1 MARERDALPSRSAT
15 SDVIGG
21 TVNADGTQSHPMMG
35 LPAVLQHDAPD
46 PALLG
51 ILGHLQRD
59 AEMIGGRT
67 ADLVLDGIPAY
78 RDIPWQEVHDQ
89 VVENTRRAVKS
100 LREGSVPRA
109 QDVPE
114 AAIAAKRASQ
124 GVPVQDVLL
133 AYRISLGVI
142 RDRFLLLAAEC
153 DAPTEVVVK
162 GIQLLWETTDVVT
175 LQLAVRHQDAEV
187 QAARKDERQRLDF
200 LRRLLTGSM
209 NATALR
215 GRASRYGLFAD
226 RSYVTIR
233 GHADHD
239 ALLASLKRLIESS
252 EEDRPHLI
260 GLVDGDLA
268 AVASRA
274 PEIGTLPVTVGVGYA
289 AGLADV
295 PAAWDAASR
304 TLATA
309 CAFGLA
315 GVHNLEDLSLR
326 SAVAAEHDLGAM
338 LVDRYLSPLADD
350 GEFGVQ
356 LEQSVRTFLSYGM
369 NITRAARTL
378 VVHPN
383 TLRYRLHR
391 FEEMTGAN
399 FEDPRTLVE
408 VWWALE
414 RRTWLRHQVCQHS
427 RR

>member
-1 MARERDALPSRSAT
+1 MK
-15 SDVIGG
+15 
-21 TVNADGTQSHPMMG
+21 ADGTQSQP
-35 LPAVLQHDAPD
+35 VLGPLAGAPYDLD

-51 ILGHLQRD
+51 ILSRLQRD

-67 ADLVLDGIPAY
+67 ADLILAGIAAY
-78 RDIPWQEVHDQ
+78 RGIPWQEVHDQ

-100 LREGSVPRA
+100 LREGTVPRA
-109 QDVPE
+109 EDVPE
-114 AAIAAKRASQ
+114 AAIAAKRAAQ

-153 DAPTEVVVK
+153 GAPTHVVVR

-209 NATALR
+209 SPTELRSRAL
-215 GRASRYGLFAD
+215 RYGLSPD
-226 RSYVTIR
+226 RPYVTIR
-233 GHADHD
+233 GHANED
-239 ALLASLKRLIESS
+239 ALLASLKRLIEAGG
-252 EEDRPHLI
+252 EGMPQLV

-268 AVASRA
+268 AVAPRA
-274 PEIGTLPVTVGVGYA
+274 PELGTLPVTVGVGHA

-295 PAAWDAASR
+295 PQAWEAASR

-315 GVHNLEDLSLR
+315 GVHDLEDLSLR

-338 LVDRYLSPLADD
+338 LINRYLSPLAED
-350 GEFGVQ
+350 GEFGMQ

-369 NITRAARTL
+369 NITRAARAL

-414 RRTWLRHQVCQHS
+414 RRTWLRHQVCQQ
-427 RR
+427 RAR